1 MKQSTVGLQSER
13 GKTFLPEQYKDQILK
28 PALWPVSNGC
38 VRVCLILARF
48 FFLSIC
54 AGLRVACENMEQVKG
69 LSNKRKGKSFEIMIC
84 WQRWVRGIN
93 GEAINGGVGV
103 NGEGV
108 NGVNGEVRG
117 VKRIEENRGH
127 N

>member
-1 MKQSTVGLQSER
+1 MGLQSER

-28 PALWPVSNGC
+28 LALWPVSNGC
-38 VRVCLILARF
+38 VKVCLILAGF

-69 LSNKRKGKSFEIMIC
+69 LSNKRKGKSFE
-84 WQRWVRGIN
+84 N
-93 GEAINGGVGV
+93 GEGVGV

-117 VKRIEENRGH
+117 VKRIEENRSH